1 VEDSVTVWLA
11 IACALVCTI
20 AVIVLSCATVAHDL
34 PEPEPDLELW
44 APGEDWIEP
53 RP

>member
-1 VEDSVTVWLA
+1 MTDPATAAWIA

-20 AVIVLSCATVAHDL
+20 AVIVLSCAAVARDL

-53 RP
+53 